1 MANRRMAS
9 FDHQSDHPSDVA
21 SSGNKV
27 PPALNYQEIETQLR
41 RLEYRLIILSL
52 IQGQGRPYLNRME
65 RMQYQDICQQLNSA
79 VAIQQA
85 SGQKAPGRRGGKTK
99 VEIEKWL
106 TRFRGALSSLDKEPC
121 NLDAQHDL
129 QETGKQL
136 IPLFRQEMV

>member
-1 MANRRMAS
+1 MAKRHMAS
-9 FDHQSDHPSDVA
+9 FDHQSDIVT
-21 SSGNKV
+21 SGKKV

-79 VAIQQA
+79 VEMQGSAQPA
-85 SGQKAPGRRGGKTK
+85 RRGGKTK
-99 VEIEKWL
+99 AEIEKWL

-136 IPLFRQEMV
+136 IPLFRQEMVTG